1 MSRYGFLGLMTALF
15 AAAATP
21 AGAQQQLEKVRF
33 ALNYQVN
40 EAHIAYWVALEK
52 GYYKAKG
59 LDVEIEYSKGS
70 GDAIAKADTGRA
82 DVALADAMTVIP
94 ALARGAKVKIIG
106 MVMDKSPLNIFVWDD
121 SPIKTPKDLEGKTLA
136 APPGDAQRVLFKAF
150 AESVGVDANKVS
162 WLNVDPAAKVPALV
176 GRRVDGVGTYYT
188 DLPMFEKPM
197 GVGKVRAMRWSD
209 YGFDPY
215 AISIIAN
222 DKTIQSN
229 PAMLKAF
236 LEASYMGWRD
246 ALADMDEGLAIFKK
260 RVPELDLP
268 VARKAMPL
276 VFDLLASKRYEEHG
290 IGWIDK
296 TKMCRTVDLVNQT
309 MELPRKPQ
317 CDDVY
322 TTALL
327 PVVKPKGAH

>member
-1 MSRYGFLGLMTALF
+1 MRRNAWKLIGAAL
-15 AAAATP
+15 AVITGSSAYAQTP
-21 AGAQQQLEKVRF
+21 VKF

-40 EAHIAYWVALEK
+40 EAHIAYWVALDK

-70 GDAIAKADTGRA
+70 GDAISKADTGRA
-82 DVALADAMTVIP
+82 DVALADAMAVVP

-150 AESVGVDANKVS
+150 AEAVGVDSNKVS

-176 GRRVDGVGTYYT
+176 GKRVDGVGTYYT
-188 DLPMFEKPM
+188 DLPMFEKAM
-197 GVGKVRAMRWSD
+197 GAGKVRSMRWSD
-209 YGFDPY
+209 FNFDPY
-215 AISIIAN
+215 SISIISN
-222 DKTIQSN
+222 EQTIRAK
-229 PAMLKAF
+229 PEMLKAF

-246 ALADMDEGLAIFKK
+246 ALANMDEALAIFKK

-268 VARKAMPL
+268 VARAAMPM
-276 VFDLLASKRYEEHG
+276 VYDLLTSKRYEEHG
-290 IGWIDK
+290 IGWIDRQ
-296 TKMCRTVDLVNQT
+296 KMCRTVDLVNGN
-309 MELPRKPQ
+309 MSLPRKPT
-317 CDDVY
+317 CEEVY
-322 TTALL
+322 TSALF
-327 PVVKPKGAH
+327 PVVKPKNAR